1 MISKIIMIFYYL
13 LCLFFTIITIKN
25 LIEEKTSRDKV
36 VLYLITLVPFIAR
49 LLRFK

>member
-1 MISKIIMIFYYL
+1 MMAKIIMFFYYL